1 MPNYFRFKNFVLY
14 FYAGDGIEPI
24 HVHITEGRPS
34 KASVKL
40 WLLEDG
46 TCKLAYNRT
55 DISDKELKKLEK
67 FIELN
72 FDVFCSKW
80 KSFFNLSKIEF
91 HS

>member
-72 FDVFCSKW
+72 IYRTK
-80 KSFFNLSKIEF
+80 L
-91 HS
+91 